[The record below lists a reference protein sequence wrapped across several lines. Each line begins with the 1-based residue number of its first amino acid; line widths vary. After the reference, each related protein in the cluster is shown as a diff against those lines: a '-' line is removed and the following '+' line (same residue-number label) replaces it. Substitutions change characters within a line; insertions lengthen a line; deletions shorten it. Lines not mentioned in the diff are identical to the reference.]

1 MPLTNKK
8 IMKQGLKIVFEDEW
22 LIVVEKPSG
31 LLTMATDKGRGVT
44 AYSMLYDYVLEEA
57 LHNGSL
63 SSKSQSQGNRGS
75 RSRELQGK
83 DIRNRFVQDRYN
95 QVRSS
100 QEQPRIYIVH
110 RLDRDTSG
118 LLVFAKDEETKR
130 ALMDNWE
137 EAVQERKYVAILEG
151 QIADSEGYIETWMYE
166 NPKSLMVHCYDF
178 RQGDTP
184 ARPPR
189 KDWKYASSHCR
200 KVRELTIE
208 GKPYTEVEFNLETG
222 RRNQIRVHSQY
233 IGHPIAGDKK
243 YGAQTNPF
251 GRLAL
256 HAKGLAFIH
265 PWTGKTMHF
274 TARTPKVLSR

>member
-1 MPLTNKK
+1 
-8 IMKQGLKIVFEDEW
+8 MKQGLKIVFEDQW

-31 LLTMATDKGRGVT
+31 LLTMATDKEREVT
-44 AYSMLYDYVLEEA
+44 AYSMLYDYVMEEV
-57 LHNGSL
+57 LQNGSMPQ
-63 SSKSQSQGNRGS
+63 KGPSQRNRGS
-75 RSRELQGK
+75 RSRESQGK
-83 DIRNRFVQDRYN
+83 GIMDRFSLDRFS
-95 QVRSS
+95 QGRSTL
-100 QEQPRIYIVH
+100 EQPRIFIVH

-130 ALMDNWE
+130 ALQDNWE
-137 EAVQERKYVAILEG
+137 DAVQERRYIAILEG
-151 QIADSEGYIETWMYE
+151 QIDSEEGYIETWMYE
-166 NPKSLMVHCYDF
+166 NQKSLMVHCYDM
-178 RQGDTP
+178 RPGDTP
-184 ARPPR
+184 TKPPR

-243 YGAQTNPF
+243 YGAQTNPL

-256 HAKGLAFIH
+256 HAQGLAFIH
-265 PWTGKTMHF
+265 PWTGKIMRF
-274 TARTPKVLSR
+274 TARIPKSFKM

>member
-1 MPLTNKK
+1 
-8 IMKQGLKIVFEDEW
+8 MKQGLKIVFEDDW

-31 LLTMATDKGRGVT
+31 LLTMATDKGREVT
-44 AYSMLYDYVLEEA
+44 AYSMLFDYVCECA
-57 LHNGSL
+57 
-63 SSKSQSQGNRGS
+63 QQGGRG
-75 RSRELQGK
+75 RGAQCRCP
-83 DIRNRFVQDRYN
+83 
-95 QVRSS
+95 
-100 QEQPRIYIVH
+100 QEQPRIFIVH

-137 EAVQERKYVAILEG
+137 DAVQERRYIAILEG
-151 QIADSEGYIETWMYE
+151 QIDSEEGYIETWMYE
-166 NPKSLMVHCYDF
+166 NQKSLMVHCYDM
-178 RQGDTP
+178 RPGDTP
-184 ARPPR
+184 EKPPR

-200 KVRELTIE
+200 KTRELTID

-233 IGHPIAGDKK
+233 IGHPIAGDRK

-256 HAKGLAFIH
+256 HAQGLAFIH
-265 PWTGKTMHF
+265 PWTGKTLKF
-274 TARTPKVLSR
+274 TAPLPRNLRQNNR

>member
-1 MPLTNKK
+1 MPMNSNK
-8 IMKQGLKIVFEDEW
+8 IMKPGLKIVFEDDW

-31 LLTMATDKGRGVT
+31 LLTMATDKGREVT
-44 AYSMLYDYVLEEA
+44 AYSMLFDYVCEC
-57 LHNGSL
+57 
-63 SSKSQSQGNRGS
+63 
-75 RSRELQGK
+75 
-83 DIRNRFVQDRYN
+83 
-95 QVRSS
+95 
-100 QEQPRIYIVH
+100 EQQRIFIVH

-137 EAVQERKYVAILEG
+137 DAVQERRYIAILEG
-151 QIADSEGYIETWMYE
+151 QIESEEGYIETWMYE
-166 NPKSLMVHCYDF
+166 NQKSLMVHCYDM
-178 RQGDTP
+178 RPGDNP
-184 ARPPR
+184 AKPPR

-243 YGAQTNPF
+243 YGAQTNPI

-256 HAKGLAFIH
+256 HAQGLAFIH
-265 PWTGKTMHF
+265 PWTGKVMKF
-274 TARTPKVLSR
+274 TARRPKSFNRLDAEEKY

>member
-1 MPLTNKK
+1 
-8 IMKQGLKIVFEDEW
+8 MKQGLKIVFEDDW

-31 LLTMATDKGRGVT
+31 LLTMATDKGREVT
-44 AYSMLYDYVLEEA
+44 AYSMLFDYVCECA
-57 LHNGSL
+57 
-63 SSKSQSQGNRGS
+63 QQGGRG
-75 RSRELQGK
+75 RGAQCRCP
-83 DIRNRFVQDRYN
+83 
-95 QVRSS
+95 
-100 QEQPRIYIVH
+100 QEQPRIFIVH

-137 EAVQERKYVAILEG
+137 DAVQERRYIAILEG
-151 QIADSEGYIETWMYE
+151 QIDSEEGYIETWMYE
-166 NPKSLMVHCYDF
+166 NQKSLMVHCYDM
-178 RQGDTP
+178 RPGDTP
-184 ARPPR
+184 EKPPR

-200 KVRELTIE
+200 KTRELTID

-233 IGHPIAGDKK
+233 IGHPIAGDRK

-256 HAKGLAFIH
+256 HAQGLAFIH
-265 PWTGKTMHF
+265 PWTGKTLKF
-274 TARTPKVLSR
+274 AAPLPRNLRQNNR

>member
-1 MPLTNKK
+1 
-8 IMKQGLKIVFEDEW
+8 MKPGLKIVFEDDW

-31 LLTMATDKGRGVT
+31 LLTMATDKGREVT
-44 AYSMLYDYVLEEA
+44 AYSMLFDYVCECA
-57 LHNGSL
+57 QQNGTMPA
-63 SSKSQSQGNRGS
+63 RGAGQ
-75 RSRELQGK
+75 RGRVAQC
-83 DIRNRFVQDRYN
+83 RCP
-95 QVRSS
+95 
-100 QEQPRIYIVH
+100 QEQPRIFIVH

-137 EAVQERKYVAILEG
+137 DAVQERRYIAILEG
-151 QIADSEGYIETWMYE
+151 QIDSEEGYIETWMYE
-166 NPKSLMVHCYDF
+166 NQKSLMVHCYDM
-178 RQGDTP
+178 RPGDTP
-184 ARPPR
+184 EKPPR

-200 KVRELTIE
+200 KTRELTID

-233 IGHPIAGDKK
+233 IGHPIAGDRK

-256 HAKGLAFIH
+256 HAQGLAFIH
-265 PWTGKTMHF
+265 PWTGKTLKF
-274 TARTPKVLSR
+274 TAPLPRNLRQSCK

>member
-1 MPLTNKK
+1 
-8 IMKQGLKIVFEDEW
+8 MKQGLKIVFEDEW

-57 LHNGSL
+57 LQNGSL
-63 SSKSQSQGNRGS
+63 SPKSQSQGNRGS
-75 RSRELQGK
+75 RSRESQGK
-83 DIRNRFVQDRYN
+83 DVRNA
-95 QVRSS
+95 
-100 QEQPRIYIVH
+100 QEQPRIFIVH

-137 EAVQERKYVAILEG
+137 EAVQERRYIAILEG
-151 QIADSEGYIETWMYE
+151 QIDSEEGYIETWMYE
-166 NPKSLMVHCYDF
+166 NQKSLMVHCYDM
-178 RQGDTP
+178 RPGDTP
-184 ARPPR
+184 EKPPR

-200 KVRELTIE
+200 KVKELSID

-233 IGHPIAGDKK
+233 IGHPIAGDRK

-256 HAKGLAFIH
+256 HAQGLAFIH
-265 PWTGKTMHF
+265 PWTGKTLKF
-274 TARTPKVLSR
+274 TAPLPRSLRSSTK

>member
-1 MPLTNKK
+1 MHNKR
-8 IMKQGLKIVFEDEW
+8 I
-22 LIVVEKPSG
+22 
-31 LLTMATDKGRGVT
+31 A
-44 AYSMLYDYVLEEA
+44 EETVPEF
-57 LHNGSL
+57 
-63 SSKSQSQGNRGS
+63 RFDGS
-75 RSRELQGK
+75 REFSEWQNEARAKLSLLLGLDNIKKPGDDKFTIEYTK
-83 DIRNRFVQDRYN
+83 EYEEFTEIRFTIE
-95 QVRSS
+95 S
-100 QEQPRIYIVH
+100 E
-110 RLDRDTSG
+110 
-118 LLVFAKDEETKR
+118 
-130 ALMDNWE
+130 
-137 EAVQERKYVAILEG
+137 
-151 QIADSEGYIETWMYE
+151 EGYIETWMYE
-166 NPKSLMVHCYDF
+166 NQRSLMVHCYDM
-178 RQGDTP
+178 RPGDTP
-184 ARPPR
+184 AKPPR

-274 TARTPKVLSR
+274 TARTPKALSK

>member
-1 MPLTNKK
+1 
-8 IMKQGLKIVFEDEW
+8 MKQGLKIVFEDDW

-31 LLTMATDKGRGVT
+31 LLTMATDKGREVT
-44 AYSMLYDYVLEEA
+44 AYSMLYDNVLEEA
-57 LHNGSL
+57 MLNGSV
-63 SSKSQSQGNRGS
+63 SQKSKSQGYRGS
-75 RSRELQGK
+75 RSRESQGK
-83 DIRNRFVQDRYN
+83 DIRNA
-95 QVRSS
+95 
-100 QEQPRIYIVH
+100 QEQPRIFIVH

-137 EAVQERKYVAILEG
+137 DAVQERRYIAILEG
-151 QIADSEGYIETWMYE
+151 QIDSEEGYIETWMYE
-166 NPKSLMVHCYDF
+166 NQKSLMVHCYDM
-178 RQGDTP
+178 RPGDTP
-184 ARPPR
+184 AKPPR

-200 KVRELTIE
+200 KVKELSID

-233 IGHPIAGDKK
+233 IGHPIAGDRK

-256 HAKGLAFIH
+256 HAQGLAFIH
-265 PWTGKTMHF
+265 PWTGKTLKF
-274 TARTPKVLSR
+274 NAPLPRNLRQNNR

>member
-1 MPLTNKK
+1 
-8 IMKQGLKIVFEDEW
+8 MKQGLKIVFEDDW

-31 LLTMATDKGRGVT
+31 LLTMATDKGREVT
-44 AYSMLYDYVLEEA
+44 AYSMLFDYVCECA
-57 LHNGSL
+57 
-63 SSKSQSQGNRGS
+63 QQGGRG
-75 RSRELQGK
+75 RGAQCRCP
-83 DIRNRFVQDRYN
+83 
-95 QVRSS
+95 
-100 QEQPRIYIVH
+100 QEQPRIFIVH

-137 EAVQERKYVAILEG
+137 EAVQERKYIAILEG
-151 QIADSEGYIETWMYE
+151 QIDSEDGYIETWMYE
-166 NPKSLMVHCYDF
+166 NQKSLMVHCYDM
-178 RQGDTP
+178 RPGDTP
-184 ARPPR
+184 EKPPR

-200 KVRELTIE
+200 KTRELTID

-233 IGHPIAGDKK
+233 IGHPIAGDRK

-256 HAKGLAFIH
+256 HAQGLAFIH
-265 PWTGKTMHF
+265 PWTGKTLKF
-274 TARTPKVLSR
+274 TAPLPRNLRQNNR